1 MAILSYNEITQ
12 KKIIVFNGEPYKVL
26 SSRVFRMQ
34 MRKPVNQTKLR
45 HIVSGR
51 VIENSFHQNESAQ
64 EAEIEQKDAIYL
76 YTNRGESW
84 FTESADKK
92 NRFSLNEDSV
102 RDSVKWLEQN
112 APVTVSFY
120 EEKPIS
126 VHVPAKVDIAVVEA
140 PPSIKGN
147 TATGGTKQVTLASGA
162 RVNVPLFVNEGDIV
176 RVNTDTGEYAER
188 VAKK

>member
-12 KKIIVFNGEPYKVL
+12 KKVIVFNGEPYKVL

-51 VIENSFHQNESAQ
+51 VIENSFHQNESAK

-84 FTESADKK
+84 FTESDNKK
-92 NRFSLNEDSV
+92 NRFSLDEDSV
-102 RDSVKWLEQN
+102 YDSVRWLEQN
-112 APVTVSFY
+112 SPVTVSFY

-126 VHVPAKVDIAVVEA
+126 IQVPAKVDIAVTEA

-162 RVNVPLFVNEGDIV
+162 NINVPLFVNEGDVV
-176 RVNTDTGEYAER
+176 RVNTDTGEYTER